1 MSTMRW
7 TCISVHY
14 CVCSWWLVGAGN
26 GALAHLAA
34 APVTIL
40 LRASTAEL
48 TSLAALPL
56 PAQVDGGNEPD
67 GDDVAG
73 SSDQDPSFNEV
84 GGWVGGCSVHQRSR
98 ERPRGHLAPQVA
110 PTVHPPCAS
119 QIAHMTGG
127 GLDLWRGKGL
137 QVRQWLGCTGGFG
150 ACDRAATRWPPLP
163 HAPAPVLPVSH
174 CTPPP
179 PPPAHTPHPCPP
191 PPTPSALHAAV
202 DPCAPPLRAQHAW
215 RAGRRGGAERGRGH
229 AAARKDALA
238 LRQRPHQLCA
248 VHGGWVGGWV
258 GAPPPSLTCPP
269 CRWRPKHHPTRSR
282 VELVWRGG
290 LELRPRQALQ
300 GLVCRL
306 SPLGRA

>member
-179 PPPAHTPHPCPP
+179 PPARPHTPPMPPTPHPFSSPR
-191 PPTPSALHAAV
+191 S
-202 DPCAPPLRAQHAW
+202 
-215 RAGRRGGAERGRGH
+215 GGS
-229 AAARKDALA
+229 
-238 LRQRPHQLCA
+238 LCA
-248 VHGGWVGGWV
+248 ST
-258 GAPPPSLTCPP
+258 ACS
-269 CRWRPKHHPTRSR
+269 TRLASGTA
-282 VELVWRGG
+282 WW
-290 LELRPRQALQ
+290 
-300 GLVCRL
+300 
-306 SPLGRA
+306 S